1 MSQNL
6 HRHFISKLHHAVDGN
21 AQLAALRE
29 CSRLALNNPVLL
41 KEYHEVL
48 LLFCAYPG
56 HKKVR
61 ELAIEELNRLGQGI
75 KNHLYN
81 NRWQHVLA
89 GSGLPFT
96 ELRCQYSLEMVSWLL
111 EKFPGQVKPAEAGAT
126 ATAVRQTFQS
136 LLPGIEFER
145 STHGDLNLWNR
156 IKSLSGHYFNVP
168 SLKWL
173 LQLIQQQQWPVLL
186 RDQLYDN
193 LNIFISWSLT
203 GNSCNRSFLH
213 WPVNNVYCQS
223 IKKKKVNSTLIIHQP
238 VKPSLPLSEQEKKE
252 LIGTM
257 RASLAFYYR
266 ETDPFTYADTTAI
279 ELFELGQGLQV
290 ALIGMRKERRLSLE
304 SYVGFMAFK
313 NGVPVSYGGG
323 WLFGHRCKIG
333 VNIYPPFRGA
343 ESAWLFCQVMRLYYQ
358 RYNVHRFVVKPYQF
372 GKGNPEGL
380 KSGAFWF
387 YYKLGFRPVNE
398 KIRNAAEAGWKK
410 ITAGKSY
417 RTSLKTLK
425 SFTASN
431 KEWIVEKKMGVH
443 SLAGELSSQVSSMIR
458 QEFQGD
464 REQAIFTCTRK
475 MKIFLGIRSMPQLSR
490 EEISVWQNWALLW
503 SILPGHH
510 TWNSRQRKYWLQLFW
525 LKTRGSERDFIL
537 AWQQYKD
544 LWCAEA

>member
-1 MSQNL
+1 MDQIL
-6 HRHFISKLHHAVDGN
+6 HRHFISNLHHAVDGR
-21 AQLAALRE
+21 AQLTALRE
-29 CSRLALNNPVLL
+29 CSQLSLNNPVLL

-56 HKKVR
+56 NKKVR
-61 ELAIEELNRLGQGI
+61 ELAVEELNRISQAI
-75 KNHLYN
+75 RKHQYS
-81 NRWQHVLA
+81 NRWQHILA

-96 ELRCQYSLEMVSWLL
+96 ELRCQYSLEMVSWLV

-126 ATAVRQTFQS
+126 AATVRQIFQS

-145 STHGDLNLWNR
+145 STHGGLNLWNR

-173 LQLIQQQQWPVLL
+173 IQLFQQQQWPALL

-193 LNIFISWSLT
+193 MNIFISWSLT
-203 GNSCNRSFLH
+203 ENSWNRSFLQR
-213 WPVNNVYCQS
+213 PVNNVYCQS
-223 IKKKKVNSTLIIHQP
+223 IKKKKVNSSLIIHQP
-238 VKPSLPLSEQEKKE
+238 VKPSVPLTEQEKQD

-266 ETDPFTYADTTAI
+266 ETDPFTYADASAL

-290 ALIGMRKERRLSLE
+290 ALTGMRKERRLSLE

-398 KIRNAAEAGWKK
+398 KIKKAAETEWKK
-410 ITAGKSY
+410 ITAGNSY

-431 KEWIVEKKMGVH
+431 KEWIVEKKLAAH
-443 SLAGELSSQVSSMIR
+443 PLAGELSSKVSSMIR

-464 REQAIFTCTRK
+464 RERAILTCTRE
-475 MKIFLGIRSMPQLSR
+475 MRISLGIKTMPALSK
-490 EEISVWQNWALLW
+490 EEVSVWENWALLW

-510 TWNSRQRKYWLQLFW
+510 TWNNRQRKYWHLLFW
-525 LKTRGSERDFIL
+525 LKTRGNERDFIL
-537 AWQQYKD
+537 DWQLYKD
-544 LWCAEA
+544 LWSTET